1 MIQTNYDI
9 ALSQIG
15 DYDTDAIKKAFY
27 EMAWIESGN
36 IADRK
41 QDDKED
47 GLARGKYQYE
57 PESAKTALNRFK
69 NWYESTKPFKLEGAY
84 EEANRRIAEED
95 YDFLH

>member
-1 MIQTNYDI
+1 MIRTSYDI

-41 QDDKED
+41 QGDRED

-57 PESAKTALNRFK
+57 PESAKTALTRYK
-69 NWYESTKPFKLEGAY
+69 NWHEKQNLLT
-84 EEANRRIAEED
+84 
-95 YDFLH
+95 